1 MSTADDLIKEVQAGF
16 SGMANDLDALD
27 DFTGLLCVL
36 LTAPDFEECLGL
48 HRLILVI
55 PDHLRAAKDRQVS
68 GQRRSAGLQNPDASE
83 PEVFRVTLH

>member
-55 PDHLRAAKDRQVS
+55 PDHLRAVKDRQVS
-68 GQRRSAGLQNPDASE
+68 ASKAIRRLANP
-83 PEVFRVTLH
+83 